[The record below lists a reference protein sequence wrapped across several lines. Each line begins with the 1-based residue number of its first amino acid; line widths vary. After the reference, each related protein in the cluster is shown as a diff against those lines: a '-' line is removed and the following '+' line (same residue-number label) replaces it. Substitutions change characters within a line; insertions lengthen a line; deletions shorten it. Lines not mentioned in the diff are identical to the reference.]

1 MKKEKQDMLINYFR
15 GLINRCLILIVIFLF
30 MAIFSKKSDVYKDMI
45 ISNVYEDNISFV
57 KIKNFY
63 DKYLGGVVPLENNIS
78 NVMPVFNEKLDYLN
92 ESVYYDGV
100 RLEVI
105 NNYLVPVIK
114 EGMVVYVGE
123 KENYGNVVIVEG
135 VDGVSIWYGNMN
147 RVAVELY
154 DYVNMGDYLG
164 ETLDNNLYL
173 VYSKDNKF
181 LDYREYLE

>member
-1 MKKEKQDMLINYFR
+1 
-15 GLINRCLILIVIFLF
+15 
-30 MAIFSKKSDVYKDMI
+30 
-45 ISNVYEDNISFV
+45 
-57 KIKNFY
+57 
-63 DKYLGGVVPLENNIS
+63 
-78 NVMPVFNEKLDYLN
+78 MPVFNEKLDYLN